1 MRIGEIIETRSTGFV
16 AESYQLHRP
25 PALGS
30 LVKVKVDDNR
40 EVYAVVSYGETGGI
54 EPGRRPVRWST
65 DEVFDEAIY
74 DEHPELRRTLR
85 TEFTALSVGS
95 GEGEETRQGVPSE
108 PPPMHYSV
116 YSCLPEE
123 IVRFTE
129 ELYYLRLLL
138 SGEGPVPREQLL
150 VTHLREVYRAR
161 GNDEEWLSRAARE
174 IARLLKRDYDRLM
187 TVLLGIEPY
196 SGD

>member
-1 MRIGEIIETRSTGFV
+1 MRIGEIIETRSTSFV
-16 AESYQLHRP
+16 AESYELHRP

-30 LVKVKVDDNR
+30 LVKVKVDSHR

-54 EPGRRPVRWST
+54 EPGRRAVRWGSE
-65 DEVFDEAIY
+65 EVFDEAIY
-74 DEHPELRRTLR
+74 KEHPELRRTLR
-85 TEFTALSVGS
+85 TEFAVLSVGS
-95 GEGEETRQGVPSE
+95 LEGGEARQGLPSE

-123 IVRFTE
+123 VVRFTE

-138 SGEGPVPREQLL
+138 AGEGPVSKEQLL

-161 GNDEEWLSRAARE
+161 GDDEEWLARAARE
-174 IARLLKRDYDRLM
+174 VARLLKRDYDRLM
-187 TVLLGIEPY
+187 TVLLGIEPH
-196 SGD
+196 GGV

>member
-1 MRIGEIIETRSTGFV
+1 MRIGEIIGTRSTGFV
-16 AESYQLHRP
+16 AESYRLHRP

-30 LVKVKVDDNR
+30 LVKVKVDDR
-40 EVYAVVSYGETGGI
+40 HDIYAVVSYGETGGI

-74 DEHPELRRTLR
+74 KEHPELRRTLR
-85 TEFTALSVGS
+85 TEFTALSVG
-95 GEGEETRQGVPSE
+95 GVEGEEARQGLPSE

-116 YSCLPEE
+116 YSCIPEE
-123 IVRFTE
+123 VLRFTE

-138 SGEGPVPREQLL
+138 TGEGPVPKEQLL
-150 VTHLREVYRAR
+150 ATHLREVYRAR

-187 TVLLGIEPY
+187 TVLLGIEP
-196 SGD
+196 GGAD

>member
-1 MRIGEIIETRSTGFV
+1 MRIGEIIQTRSTGFV
-16 AESYQLHRP
+16 AESYQLHQP

-30 LVKVKVDDNR
+30 LVKVKVDDNHDI
-40 EVYAVVSYGETGGI
+40 YAVVSYGETGGI

-95 GEGEETRQGVPSE
+95 VEGEEARQGLPSE

-116 YSCLPEE
+116 YLCQLEE
-123 IVRFTE
+123 VLRFTE

-138 SGEGPVPREQLL
+138 TGEGPVPKEQLV

-187 TVLLGIEPY
+187 TVLLGIEPRD
-196 SGD
+196 GN

>member
-1 MRIGEIIETRSTGFV
+1 MRIGEIIQTRSTGFV
-16 AESYQLHRP
+16 AESYQLHQP

-30 LVKVKVDDNR
+30 LVKVKVDDNHDI
-40 EVYAVVSYGETGGI
+40 YAVVSYGETGGI

-74 DEHPELRRTLR
+74 KEHPELRRTLR
-85 TEFTALSVGS
+85 TEFTALSVG
-95 GEGEETRQGVPSE
+95 GVEGEEARQGLPSE

-116 YSCLPEE
+116 YSCIPEE
-123 IVRFTE
+123 VLRFTE

-138 SGEGPVPREQLL
+138 AGEGPVPKEQLL

-187 TVLLGIEPY
+187 TVLLGIEPR
-196 SGD
+196 GTD

>member
-16 AESYQLHRP
+16 AESYQLHGP

-30 LVKVKVDDNR
+30 LVKVKVDDHR
-40 EVYAVVSYGETGGI
+40 EIYAVVSYGETGGI

-65 DEVFDEAIY
+65 DEIFDEAIY
-74 DEHPELRRTLR
+74 EEHPELRRTLR
-85 TEFTALSVGS
+85 TEFTALSVG
-95 GEGEETRQGVPSE
+95 GVEGEEARQGLPSE

-116 YSCLPEE
+116 YSCIPEE
-123 IVRFTE
+123 VLRFTE

-138 SGEGPVPREQLL
+138 AGEGPVPKEQLL
-150 VTHLREVYRAR
+150 VTHLREVCRAR

-187 TVLLGIEPY
+187 TVLLGIEPR
-196 SGD
+196 GTD

>member
-1 MRIGEIIETRSTGFV
+1 MRIGEIIQTRSTGFV
-16 AESYQLHRP
+16 AESYQLHQP

-30 LVKVKVDDNR
+30 LVKVKVDDHR
-40 EVYAVVSYGETGGI
+40 EIYAVVSYGETGGI
-54 EPGRRPVRWST
+54 EPGRRAVRWST

-74 DEHPELRRTLR
+74 KEHPELRRTLR
-85 TEFTALSVGS
+85 TEFTALPVGS
-95 GEGEETRQGVPSE
+95 VEGEEARQGLPSE

-116 YSCLPEE
+116 YLCQSEE
-123 IVRFTE
+123 VHRFTE

-138 SGEGPVPREQLL
+138 TGEGPVPKEQLL

-161 GNDEEWLSRAARE
+161 GKDEEWLSRAARE

-187 TVLLGIEPY
+187 TVLLGIE
-196 SGD
+196 SAS